1 MLLNSKLQL
10 SGLVTLVSAEIYT
23 KNIKL
28 LKELQLMKPGVLSLI
43 LVIDAKDHMLGHF
56 CISVVYL

>member
-1 MLLNSKLQL
+1 MLLNTKLQP
-10 SGLVTLVSAEIYT
+10 SGLVSLVSAEIYT

-43 LVIDAKDHMLGHF
+43 LVMDPEDHILGHF
-56 CISVVYL
+56 ASVVVCS